1 MLYSLCEADFE
12 VAMIVNVE
20 IFLFNFVVGFFS
32 SFRFFFLFELSFCFL
47 KFLMFVC

>member
-20 IFLFNFVVGFFS
+20 IFLFNFVVGFFLLVFDFS
-32 SFRFFFLFELSFCFL
+32 SCLSYLFVF
-47 KFLMFVC
+47 